1 MSLKIMLSQFG
12 KYLNLT
18 KPRVMTLVIVTG
30 ATALVMEGSFLS
42 RPLEFV
48 LVLLALYFSGGSANA
63 LNQYFERDLDARMS
77 RTRNRR
83 PLPKK
88 QLSPA
93 QALTFAIGIGITSVA
108 IFIFWFNWL
117 SALLALATILFYG
130 LYYTLWLKPRTDLNI
145 VIGGAAGAMAPLIAW
160 AAASGTLAVT
170 PAILFLIVFI
180 WTPPHFWSLALYF
193 KEDYRGVGLPMMPL
207 VRGDNATYKQILVYT
222 VALLA
227 VSLSLILAGG
237 GPLYLAVAVV
247 LGALFLKKSINA
259 KKRQLPRLSRALF
272 GYSIV
277 YLFGLFFTIVVDSLI
292 F

>member
-1 MSLKIMLSQFG
+1 MLSQFG

-30 ATALVMEGSFLS
+30 ATALVMEGSLLS
-42 RPLEFV
+42 RPLDFMLV
-48 LVLLALYFSGGSANA
+48 LVALYLSGGSANA

-77 RTRNRR
+77 RTRKRR

-93 QALTFAIGIGITSVA
+93 QALTFAIGIGSVSVA
-108 IFIFWFNWL
+108 MFVFWFNWL
-117 SALLALATILFYG
+117 SALLALGTILFYG

-160 AAASGTLAVT
+160 SASSGTLAFT
-170 PAILFLIVFI
+170 PAVLFLIVFV

-193 KEDYRGVGLPMMPL
+193 KEDYREVGLPMMPL
-207 VRGDNATYKQILVYT
+207 VRGDDATYKQILVYS

-237 GPLYLAVAVV
+237 GFLYLVVATV
-247 LGALFLKKSINA
+247 LGALFLKKSLNA
-259 KKRQLPRLSRALF
+259 KRQQSPKLSRELF